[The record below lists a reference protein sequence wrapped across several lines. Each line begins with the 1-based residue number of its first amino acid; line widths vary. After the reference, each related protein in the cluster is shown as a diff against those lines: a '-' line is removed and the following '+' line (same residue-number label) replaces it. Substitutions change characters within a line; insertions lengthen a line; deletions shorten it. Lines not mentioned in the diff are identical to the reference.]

1 MAMSVVAVRTVRSVT
16 AVVFGF
22 SLLGACAATN
32 VEKGL
37 CPSAAVLAPTASL
50 TVFRANAPADPS
62 GELYT
67 LWMTNVTPAC
77 DFEKEEKTTKSHLD
91 ISFHAT
97 RAPSTEAAN
106 YRVPYY
112 VAVTQG
118 GSRILTKK
126 FFLADVSFQPGET
139 AVDFHQD
146 VDDITVIPGK
156 GLKIGSY
163 MVLAGIQLTQAQ
175 LDYNKKTGRYAP

>member
-1 MAMSVVAVRTVRSVT
+1 MATSMAVVKTVRSVT
-16 AVVFGF
+16 AVALGF
-22 SLLGACAATN
+22 SLLGGCLKSDT
-32 VEKGL
+32 EKGL
-37 CPSAAVLAPTASL
+37 CPSAAVLAPTASV

-67 LWMTNVTPAC
+67 LWMTNVAAEC
-77 DFEKEEKTTKSHLD
+77 DFEKEEKNTNSHLD
-91 ISFHAT
+91 VSFHAA

-118 GSRILTKK
+118 GTRILTKK

-139 AVDFHQD
+139 TVDFHQT
-146 VDDITVIPGK
+146 VDDIALKPGK

-163 MVLAGIQLTQAQ
+163 LILAGIQLTQAQ
-175 LDYNKKTGRYAP
+175 LDYNKKTSRYAP

>member
-1 MAMSVVAVRTVRSVT
+1 MAMPVVADKTVRSLA
-16 AVVFGF
+16 AVALGF
-22 SLLGACAATN
+22 SLLGGCIATDT
-32 VEKGL
+32 EKGL
-37 CPSAAVLAPTASL
+37 CPSAAVLAPTASV
-50 TVFRANAPADPS
+50 TVFRAGAPVDPS

-67 LWMTNVTPAC
+67 LWMTNVVPAC
-77 DFEKEEKTTKSHLD
+77 DFEKEDKTTNSHLD

-126 FFLADVSFQPGET
+126 FFLAEVSFQPGET
-139 AVDFHQD
+139 VSDFHQS
-146 VDDITVIPGK
+146 VDDIAVKTGR
-156 GLKIGSY
+156 GLKVGSY
-163 MVLAGIQLTQAQ
+163 LILTGLQLTPEQ
-175 LDYNKKTGRYAP
+175 LAYNKKTGRYAP

>member
-1 MAMSVVAVRTVRSVT
+1 MAMPVVADKTVRSVM
-16 AVVFGF
+16 AVALGI
-22 SLLGACAATN
+22 SLLGGCTTDT
-32 VEKGL
+32 EKGL

-50 TVFRANAPADPS
+50 TVFRTGAPADPS

-67 LWMTNVTPAC
+67 LWMTNVSALC
-77 DFEKEEKTTKSHLD
+77 DFEKEGKTTNSHLD

-97 RAPSTEAAN
+97 RAPSTEAVN

-126 FFLADVSFQPGET
+126 FFLAQVSFEAGATT
-139 AVDFHQD
+139 ADFHQN
-146 VDDITVIPGK
+146 VDDIGIKVGK

-163 MVLAGIQLTQAQ
+163 EVLTGIQLTPEQ
-175 LDYNKKTGRYAP
+175 LAYNKKTGRYAP

>member
-1 MAMSVVAVRTVRSVT
+1 MAMSVVAVKTLRSVT
-16 AVVFGF
+16 AVALGF
-22 SLLGACAATN
+22 SLLGGCMTTDT
-32 VEKGL
+32 EKGL
-37 CPSAAVLAPTASL
+37 CPSAAVLAPTASV

-67 LWMTNVTPAC
+67 LWMTNVVAAC

-112 VAVTQG
+112 VAMTQG

-146 VDDITVIPGK
+146 VDDIALKPGK

-163 MVLAGIQLTQAQ
+163 LILAGIQLTQQQ

>member
-1 MAMSVVAVRTVRSVT
+1 MAMPVVADKTVRSVM
-16 AVVFGF
+16 AVALGI
-22 SLLGACAATN
+22 SLLGGCTTDT
-32 VEKGL
+32 EKGL

-50 TVFRANAPADPS
+50 TVFRTGAPADPS

-67 LWMTNVTPAC
+67 LWMTNVSALC
-77 DFEKEEKTTKSHLD
+77 DFEKEGKTTNSHLD

-97 RAPSTEAAN
+97 RAPSTEAVN

-126 FFLADVSFQPGET
+126 FFLAQVSFEAGAT
-139 AVDFHQD
+139 TVDFHQS
-146 VDDITVIPGK
+146 VDDIGIKVGK

-163 MVLAGIQLTQAQ
+163 EVLTGIQLTPEQ
-175 LDYNKKTGRYAP
+175 LAYNKKTGRYAP

>member
-1 MAMSVVAVRTVRSVT
+1 MAMPVVADKTLRSAM
-16 AVVFGF
+16 AVALGF
-22 SLLGACAATN
+22 SLLGGCTTDTD
-32 VEKGL
+32 KGL

-50 TVFRANAPADPS
+50 TVFRAGAPADPS

-67 LWMTNVTPAC
+67 LWMTNVSASC
-77 DFEKEEKTTKSHLD
+77 DFEKEDKTTNSSVD
-91 ISFHAT
+91 IAFHAT

-126 FFLADVSFQPGET
+126 FFLAPVSFEAGATT
-139 AVDFHQD
+139 ADFHQS
-146 VDDITVIPGK
+146 VDDIAIKVGK

-163 MVLAGIQLTQAQ
+163 EILSGIQLTAEQ
-175 LDYNKKTGRYAP
+175 LAYNKKTGRYAP

>member
-1 MAMSVVAVRTVRSVT
+1 MAMPVGADETLRSVMAVASAFLLLAGCT
-16 AVVFGF
+16 A
-22 SLLGACAATN
+22 TDT
-32 VEKGL
+32 EKGL
-37 CPSAAVLAPTASL
+37 CPSAAVLAPTASV
-50 TVFRANAPADPS
+50 TVFRTGAPADPS

-77 DFEKEEKTTKSHLD
+77 DFEKEEKSTNSHLD
-91 ISFHAT
+91 ISFHAS

-126 FFLADVSFQPGET
+126 FFLAQVSFQPGET
-139 AVDFHQD
+139 VVDFHD
-146 VDDITVIPGK
+146 RVDDISVKPGK

-163 MVLAGIQLTQAQ
+163 EILTGIQLTQEQ
-175 LDYNKKTGRYAP
+175 LQYNKKTGRYAP